1 MKPIVGLPILFHAAI
16 FVSAFLLFQIQ
27 PLISKVI
34 LPWFGGTPNVW
45 TTCILFFQGVLFFGY
60 LYAHLLSSYFSAR
73 SQAAIH
79 VCLLLATLSL
89 LQIIPGAELRPREG
103 DYPAVTILLILA
115 STVGAPYFLLSTQGP
130 LLQAW
135 FSKSFPT
142 RSPYRLYAL
151 SNAGSLLALISYPFV
166 IEPMTGLGQQAE
178 LWSMAYLLMAG
189 MIILLALSIWRSGA
203 TSRGPEIATEAST
216 GHAPSPPVLSP
227 GEPWIKWFGLSM
239 LASTALLSTT
249 NQVCQDVAAVPFLWV
264 IPLSLYLVTFILC
277 FESERWY
284 CRKAYS
290 LGGLVLFSLVVL
302 VFLLPEEFSIQLQ
315 VSVYFAGLFVGCML
329 CHGELARLKP
339 APAKLTAFYL
349 TLAAGGVCG
358 GIFVSLIAPTVFPF
372 FFEFDISLLA
382 CVLLALLIYFQEA
395 RRKASSAHLP
405 FRSKFAVL
413 ALILP
418 LLPLYL
424 HTQRMLDEN
433 LSIYRNFYGVLQ
445 IEESVREADGQRIR
459 SMVHG
464 RVNHGAQFQSDNLLS
479 IPTTYY
485 GLQSAIGQMMQ
496 LLQANRQAIKVG
508 VVGLGVGTLASY
520 GRSSDL
526 FRFYEINTQ
535 VVKLANTHFS
545 YLNNTPSRTEIIL
558 GDARLSLEQEPRQHY
573 DLLAIDAFSGDAIPT
588 HLLSREVMD
597 TYLAHI
603 KDTGVLAIHISNKYL
618 DLDPV
623 VSALAEE
630 AGLIF
635 RILRSKGNAD
645 TAEQES
651 WWLLASFLNAPIE
664 STTNFDMTAVAT
676 DRRVYWSDNYSNLFT
691 ILK

>member
-1 MKPIVGLPILFHAAI
+1 M
-16 FVSAFLLFQIQ
+16 
-27 PLISKVI
+27 
-34 LPWFGGTPNVW
+34 
-45 TTCILFFQGVLFFGY
+45 
-60 LYAHLLSSYFSAR
+60 
-73 SQAAIH
+73 
-79 VCLLLATLSL
+79 
-89 LQIIPGAELRPREG
+89 
-103 DYPAVTILLILA
+103 
-115 STVGAPYFLLSTQGP
+115 
-130 LLQAW
+130 
-135 FSKSFPT
+135 
-142 RSPYRLYAL
+142 
-151 SNAGSLLALISYPFV
+151 
-166 IEPMTGLGQQAE
+166 
-178 LWSMAYLLMAG
+178 
-189 MIILLALSIWRSGA
+189 
-203 TSRGPEIATEAST
+203 
-216 GHAPSPPVLSP
+216 
-227 GEPWIKWFGLSM
+227 
-239 LASTALLSTT
+239 
-249 NQVCQDVAAVPFLWV
+249 
-264 IPLSLYLVTFILC
+264 
-277 FESERWY
+277 
-284 CRKAYS
+284 
-290 LGGLVLFSLVVL
+290 
-302 VFLLPEEFSIQLQ
+302 
-315 VSVYFAGLFVGCML
+315 
-329 CHGELARLKP
+329 
-339 APAKLTAFYL
+339 
-349 TLAAGGVCG
+349 
-358 GIFVSLIAPTVFPF
+358 
-372 FFEFDISLLA
+372 
-382 CVLLALLIYFQEA
+382 
-395 RRKASSAHLP
+395 
-405 FRSKFAVL
+405 
-413 ALILP
+413 
-418 LLPLYL
+418 
-424 HTQRMLDEN
+424 
-433 LSIYRNFYGVLQ
+433 
-445 IEESVREADGQRIR
+445 
-459 SMVHG
+459 HG

-496 LLQANRQAIKVG
+496 QLQANRQAIKVG

-664 STTNFDMTAVAT
+664 STTNFDLTAVAT
-676 DRRVYWSDNYSNLFT
+676 DRRVYWSYNYSNLFT